1 MTRQHLIIDA
11 DDTLWENN
19 IFFEK
24 AFDEF
29 VDFLDHSHMTPRQV
43 RDVLDA
49 IEAVNARIHGYGS
62 KNFGRNLV
70 ETYRKLAERP
80 IGDDDFATVL
90 SFAERILDH
99 PILFRPGVEE
109 TLAYLNEKHEL
120 TLFTKGHPD
129 EQRMKID
136 RSGLARF
143 FHHAEIVKEKHVA
156 AYLSLGEAKGFHAPS
171 TWMIGNSPKSD
182 INPALAAGYNAVF
195 LPHPRTWI
203 LEHEEL
209 QQAEPPARLIVLEEF
224 GELRG
229 CF

>member
-19 IFFEK
+19 IFFEQ

-29 VDFLDHSHMTPRQV
+29 VEFLAHSDLTPPQV

-49 IEAVNARIHGYGS
+49 IEAVNAKIHGYGS

-70 ETYRKLAERP
+70 QTYEKLAQRP
-80 IGDDDFATVL
+80 ISEEDLATVVT
-90 SFAERILDH
+90 FAERILDH
-99 PILFRPGVEE
+99 PIILRPGVDN
-109 TLAYLNEKHEL
+109 TLGYLREKHEL

-143 FHHAEIVKEKHVA
+143 FHHAEIVKEKDVKAYINLGA
-156 AYLSLGEAKGFHAPS
+156 ARGFHAPK

-182 INPALAAGYNAVF
+182 VNPALAAGFNAVF

-209 QQAEPPARLIVLEEF
+209 AQPSGPAKLIVLEHF
-224 GELRG
+224 GELSEH
-229 CF
+229 F

>member
-19 IFFEK
+19 VFFEE
-24 AFDEF
+24 AFDKF
-29 VDFLDHSHMTPRQV
+29 VAFLDHAHMTPPQV

-70 ETYRKLAERP
+70 ETYHKLAHRPVSERDLEV
-80 IGDDDFATVL
+80 IVG
-90 SFAERILDH
+90 FAERILEH
-99 PILFRPGVEE
+99 PIILRPGVAE
-109 TLAYLNEKHEL
+109 TLGYLAAKHEL

-129 EQRMKID
+129 EQRMKVD
-136 RSGLARF
+136 RSGLAHYF
-143 FHHAEIVKEKHVA
+143 DHVEIVKEKHVE
-156 AYLSLGEAKGFHAPS
+156 AYSDLGSVKNFHAPA

-182 INPALAAGYNAVF
+182 INPALAAGFNAVF

-203 LEHEEL
+203 LEREEL
-209 QQAEPPARLIVLEEF
+209 RAGDAPGRLLVLDHF
-224 GELRG
+224 GELRAH
-229 CF
+229 F

>member
-1 MTRQHLIIDA
+1 M
-11 DDTLWENN
+11 E
-19 IFFEK
+19 
-24 AFDEF
+24 
-29 VDFLDHSHMTPRQV
+29 V
-43 RDVLDA
+43 
-49 IEAVNARIHGYGS
+49 IE
-62 KNFGRNLV
+62 
-70 ETYRKLAERP
+70 
-80 IGDDDFATVL
+80 
-90 SFAERILDH
+90 
-99 PILFRPGVEE
+99 GVPE
-109 TLAYLNEKHEL
+109 TLEYLAARHDL

-156 AYLSLGEAKGFHAPS
+156 AYLSLGEAKGFHPPS

-209 QQAEPPARLIVLEEF
+209 RPAEPPARLLVLEEF

-229 CF
+229 YF

>member
-49 IEAVNARIHGYGS
+49 IEAVNARIYGYGS

-70 ETYRKLAERP
+70 ETYQKLAERP
-80 IGDDDFATVL
+80 IGEEDFATVL
-90 SFAERILDH
+90 GFAERILDH

-109 TLAYLNEKHEL
+109 TLAYLHENHEL

-156 AYLSLGEAKGFHAPS
+156 AYLSLGEAKGFHPPS

-209 QQAEPPARLIVLEEF
+209 QPAEPPAQLIVLETF
-224 GELRG
+224 DELRRR
-229 CF
+229 F